1 MIEKIKWIGVLLFL
15 MGIIYGSHKLSV
27 AVAANLNLNQQQEE
41 KLTVVIDSG
50 HGGGD
55 PGKIGVNNALEKDIN
70 IAEENQQLRKQIKA
84 LEKENIQVV
93 LTRET
98 DEMLAESKSED
109 MKKRVQIM
117 NDAKAKLVVSIHQN
131 SYVTEQESGAQV
143 FYYSNSEK
151 GKELALV
158 LQENLKKIDTDNR
171 REAKANDSY
180 YILRHTDVPT
190 VIVECGFLS
199 NWEEAQKLTTEEY
212 QQELAQVICDGI
224 LQYIRE
230 E

>member
-1 MIEKIKWIGVLLFL
+1 M
-15 MGIIYGSHKLSV
+15 
-27 AVAANLNLNQQQEE
+27 
-41 KLTVVIDSG
+41 
-50 HGGGD
+50 
-55 PGKIGVNNALEKDIN
+55 EKDIN
-70 IAEENQQLRKQIKA
+70 LAIGEKLKTA
-84 LEKENIQVV
+84 LEKQNIQVV

-131 SYVTEQESGAQV
+131 SYVTERESGAQV

-158 LQENLKKIDTDNR
+158 LQENFKKIDMDNR

>member
-15 MGIIYGSHKLSV
+15 MGIIYGSHRLSV
-27 AVAANLNLNQQQEE
+27 AVAANLNLDKKEE
-41 KLTVVIDSG
+41 QLTVVVDSG
-50 HGGGD
+50 HGGED
-55 PGKIGVNNALEKDIN
+55 PGKIGVNGALEKDIN
-70 IAEENQQLRKQIKA
+70 LAIGKMLKEA

-93 LTRET
+93 LTRDK
-98 DEMLAESKSED
+98 DEMLAGSKSED
-109 MKKRVQIM
+109 MKERVKIM
-117 NDAKAKLVVSIHQN
+117 NDAKPVLVVSVHQN

-151 GKELALV
+151 GKVLALD
-158 LQENLKKIDTDNR
+158 LQENLKKMDTSNR
-171 REAKANDSY
+171 REAKANDTY
-180 YILRHTDVPT
+180 YILRHTEVPT

-199 NWEEAQKLTTEEY
+199 NWEEAEKLTTEVY
-212 QQELAQVICDGI
+212 QQELALAVCDGI

>member
-1 MIEKIKWIGVLLFL
+1 M
-15 MGIIYGSHKLSV
+15 
-27 AVAANLNLNQQQEE
+27 
-41 KLTVVIDSG
+41 
-50 HGGGD
+50 
-55 PGKIGVNNALEKDIN
+55 
-70 IAEENQQLRKQIKA
+70 
-84 LEKENIQVV
+84 
-93 LTRET
+93 
-98 DEMLAESKSED
+98 
-109 MKKRVQIM
+109 
-117 NDAKAKLVVSIHQN
+117 
-131 SYVTEQESGAQV
+131 
-143 FYYSNSEK
+143 
-151 GKELALV
+151 
-158 LQENLKKIDTDNR
+158 QENFKKIDMDNR